1 MRTHA
6 FCMRTH
12 TQSIRT
18 HIIGLCMQALCMLK
32 AQICAKTQE
41 LVQTLKKK
49 KKKKITARLLLL

>member
-32 AQICAKTQE
+32 ARICAKTRACSDPQ
-41 LVQTLKKK
+41 KK

>member
-41 LVQTLKKK
+41 LVQILKKK
-49 KKKKITARLLLL
+49 KKKNYG